1 MGCRTA
7 AKRCGRRTEV
17 QGVIKAI
24 GGIVLVVVGVA
35 CIAASLGAATPAV
48 VAAGTMIGS
57 GTTVLELQIQ
67 PKGHRMFIM
76 EVLVILTVRL

>member
-1 MGCRTA
+1 M
-7 AKRCGRRTEV
+7 